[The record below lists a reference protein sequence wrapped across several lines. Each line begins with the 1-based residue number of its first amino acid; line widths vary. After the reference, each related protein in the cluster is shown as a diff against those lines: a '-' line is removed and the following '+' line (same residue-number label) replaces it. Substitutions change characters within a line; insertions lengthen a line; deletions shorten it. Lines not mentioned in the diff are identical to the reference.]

1 MRFWRWW
8 GSSDLR
14 RRALLGALLV
24 LETLGLA
31 YAALV
36 AWLLSAWF
44 LDDHA
49 AASMVA
55 SDWWRIAGQRFL
67 LCTAAAVCLAA
78 LIFVINRFAM
88 RRVPGS
94 RLPYVTAIVFFAIV
108 VGASFAGALGG
119 RTGNVKRQ

>member
-1 MRFWRWW
+1 MRFSRWW
-8 GSSDLR
+8 GSRDLR
-14 RRALLGALLV
+14 RRALLGALFV

-36 AWLLSAWF
+36 AWLMSAWF

-55 SDWWRIAGQRFL
+55 SDWWWIAGQRFL
-67 LCTAAAVCLAA
+67 LCTAAAACLAA
-78 LIFVINRFAM
+78 LIFMINRLAM
-88 RRVPGS
+88 RAVPGR

-108 VGASFAGALGG
+108 VGASFAGALQFAI
-119 RTGNVKRQ
+119 TKPYF